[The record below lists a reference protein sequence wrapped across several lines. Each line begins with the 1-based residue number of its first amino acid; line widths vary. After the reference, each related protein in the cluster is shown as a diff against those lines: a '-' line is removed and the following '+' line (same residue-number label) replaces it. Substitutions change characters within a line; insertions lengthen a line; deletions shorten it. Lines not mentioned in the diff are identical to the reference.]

1 MDDETNDS
9 GKTMKVTV
17 PMIVVLT
24 EVIVRRSLSKTKFK
38 DFVFVTIVNVNLFQ
52 KRNHQF
58 DGFGKK
64 SERGCELNYSINKM
78 SLKLYPFRNKYVNIY
93 SYNIVKFYFQK
104 EFEMVCKRCYL
115 DKKFSQNLNY
125 IN

>member
-52 KRNHQF
+52 KRNH
-58 DGFGKK
+58 
-64 SERGCELNYSINKM
+64 
-78 SLKLYPFRNKYVNIY
+78 
-93 SYNIVKFYFQK
+93 
-104 EFEMVCKRCYL
+104 
-115 DKKFSQNLNY
+115 
-125 IN
+125 